1 MRRGTVVALAA
12 VLWFGAVGARLWWL
26 QVEKHEHFAKK
37 AAQQQQRVLDL
48 EPPRGTI
55 YDARGRVLAVSVD
68 VDSVAANA
76 QELADPR
83 DTARR
88 IAAALRFDAREAR
101 ELERRLR
108 SAKEGGRDFVFIARK
123 LDPPQA
129 DAVRALDLPGIHFVR
144 ESKRYYPMRE
154 LGAQVLGFVGTDHVG
169 LAGLEA
175 HYDRVIAGRAGR
187 RTVLKDAQRRTLLSP
202 RLATVEAL
210 PGADLH
216 LTLDATIQY
225 IVEKEL
231 KAVVERNH
239 AKGGTAV
246 VLDPQTGAIL
256 GMATLPSFDPNHF
269 AAASQ
274 QRWKVGAV
282 TDAFEPGSTFKM
294 VTAAAVLAHGLLTP
308 DDVLDCEQGG
318 ITLAGVRIRDHD
330 PYGHLTVRQVL
341 AKSSN
346 VGTIKL
352 ALLLGQQRL
361 YEQVRTLGF
370 GERTAIDLPGESPG
384 IVRPLRAWSFLSKAY
399 VSFGQEVSVTPLQ
412 LGRAMGAVA
421 NGGRLLRPHVV
432 ARVEGERGVERLDEP
447 FEQGQALTPPVA
459 AQLEELLAEVVRAG
473 TGRQAAIDGYPVAG
487 KTGTAQKV
495 VGGRYSHRYFVSSF
509 VGYAPIGNPRLVG
522 VVALDEPWPVYY
534 GGVVAAPAFAA
545 IARQVLLYWGV
556 PPQPGSVPVPAPE
569 QETAPLPAEPGL
581 RAPTVQLASAPPRAT
596 PVLPGLSLGE
606 VDAGEGDALDGP
618 VPPEWSEALAAA
630 AAPAAPIAGA
640 VAQELAAPG
649 VDDGTGP
656 VAPAGFPPSLAVQP
670 LAVPVAGSPASAI
683 ARDGSRTVT
692 SANGAAAATR
702 PAVPASRTATSAAT
716 DTHAEPALTGAGAS
730 GGAH

>member
-1 MRRGTVVALAA
+1 MRRGTLVVLAA

-26 QVEKHEHFAKK
+26 QVERHEHFAKK
-37 AAQQQQRVLDL
+37 AAQQHQRVLDL

-68 VDSVAANA
+68 VDSVAANPQA
-76 QELADPR
+76 VIDPQG
-83 DTARR
+83 TARKL
-88 IAAALRFDAREAR
+88 AAVLRLDARETR
-101 ELERRLR
+101 DIERRLR
-108 SAKEGGRDFVFIARK
+108 SARDFVFIARK

-175 HYDRVIAGRAGR
+175 HYDRVVAGRAGR
-187 RTVLKDAQRRTLLSP
+187 RTVLKDAHRRTLLSP

-216 LTLDATIQY
+216 LTLDATVQY

-231 KAVVERNH
+231 AAAVERNH

-256 GMATLPSFDPNHF
+256 GMATLPSFDPNRF

-330 PYGHLTVRQVL
+330 PYGHLTVREVL

-370 GERTAIDLPGESPG
+370 GERTAVDLPGESPG

-412 LGRAMGAVA
+412 LGRAMAAVA

-509 VGYAPIGNPRLVG
+509 VGYAPVGNPRLVG

-556 PPQPGSVPVPAPE
+556 PPQPGAVPAPP
-569 QETAPLPAEPGL
+569 ETSPLPTEPELG
-581 RAPTVQLASAPPRAT
+581 APTVQLASAPPRAT
-596 PVLPGLSLGE
+596 PALPGLSLGE

-618 VPPEWSEALAAA
+618 APADWSEAMDAA

-640 VAQELAAPG
+640 VAQELAEPG
-649 VDDGTGP
+649 IDDGAGS
-656 VAPAGFPPSLAVQP
+656 VAPAGFPPSLEVQP
-670 LAVPVAGSPASAI
+670 LAVPAAGSPAAAI
-683 ARDGSRTVT
+683 ARD
-692 SANGAAAATR
+692 
-702 PAVPASRTATSAAT
+702 ASRTATSASGAT
-716 DTHAEPALTGAGAS
+716 ATTRPAAPAAPATETEPALAGAGAG

>member
-1 MRRGTVVALAA
+1 MRRGTIAA
-12 VLWFGAVGARLWWL
+12 IFAGLWFAAVGAKLYWL
-26 QVEKHEHFAKK
+26 QVERHDHYEKR
-37 AAQQQQRVLDL
+37 AAQQHQRVLDL

-68 VDSVAANA
+68 VESVAASPQDVLDKKATA
-76 QELADPR
+76 QKLAKVLRLDAGEL
-83 DTARR
+83 
-88 IAAALRFDAREAR
+88 EAR
-101 ELERRLR
+101 LTTE
-108 SAKEGGRDFVFIARK
+108 RDFVFVARK
-123 LDPPQA
+123 LDPPIA
-129 DAVRALDLPGIHFVR
+129 DAVRALNLPGIHFLR

-187 RTVLKDAQRRTLLSP
+187 RTVLRDAHRRTLLSP
-202 RLATVEAL
+202 RLATVEAR

-231 KAVVERNH
+231 AAAVEKNH
-239 AKGGTAV
+239 ARGGTAL
-246 VLDPQTGAIL
+246 VLDPHTGAIL
-256 GMATLPSFDPNHF
+256 GIATLPSFDPNRF
-269 AAASQ
+269 AEAPQ
-274 QRWKVGAV
+274 GRWKVGAV
-282 TDAFEPGSTFKM
+282 TDSYEPGSTFKM

-318 ITLAGVRIRDHD
+318 ITLAGVLIRDHD
-330 PYGHLTVRQVL
+330 RYGRLTVRQVL

-346 VGTIKL
+346 VGVIKL
-352 ALLLGQQRL
+352 ALALGQQRL
-361 YEQVRTLGF
+361 YEEVRALGF
-370 GERTAIDLPGESPG
+370 GERTAVDLPGESPG
-384 IVRPLRAWSFLSKAY
+384 IVRPLRSWSALSKAY
-399 VSFGQEVSVTPLQ
+399 VSFGQEVSVTSLQ

-509 VGYAPIGNPRLVG
+509 VGYAPIGDPRLVG
-522 VVALDEPWPVYY
+522 VVALDEPWPAYY
-534 GGVVAAPAFAA
+534 GGLVAAPTFAA

-556 PPQPGSVPVPAPE
+556 PPRPGLPVVPESPAPE
-569 QETAPLPAEPGL
+569 LLPPAEPEPFG
-581 RAPTVQLASAPPRAT
+581 APTVLLANTPPRVVVPQQPPAT
-596 PVLPGLSLGE
+596 LPGLE
-606 VDAGEGDALDGP
+606 AGEGDAIDGP
-618 VPPEWSEALAAA
+618 AT
-630 AAPAAPIAGA
+630 A
-640 VAQELAAPG
+640 VLTE
-649 VDDGTGP
+649 
-656 VAPAGFPPSLAVQP
+656 
-670 LAVPVAGSPASAI
+670 
-683 ARDGSRTVT
+683 
-692 SANGAAAATR
+692 
-702 PAVPASRTATSAAT
+702 PAVVTAAS
-716 DTHAEPALTGAGAS
+716 TG

>member
-1 MRRGTVVALAA
+1 VRRGALVVLA
-12 VLWFGAVGARLWWL
+12 VILWFGAVGARLWWL
-26 QVEKHEHFAKK
+26 QVERHDHFAKK
-37 AAQQQQRVLDL
+37 AAQQHQRVLDL

-68 VDSVAANA
+68 VDTVAANP
-76 QELADPR
+76 QEIADPQ

-88 IAAALRFDAREAR
+88 IAAALHLHARDAR

-108 SAKEGGRDFVFIARK
+108 AARDGGRDFVFVARK
-123 LDPPQA
+123 LDQPQA
-129 DAVRALDLPGIHFVR
+129 DAVRALDLRGIHFVR

-175 HYDRVIAGRAGR
+175 HYDRVVAGRAGR
-187 RTVLKDAQRRTLLSP
+187 RTVLRDAHRRTLLSP
-202 RLATVEAL
+202 RLAAVEAR

-216 LTLDATIQY
+216 LTFDATVQY

-231 KAVVERNH
+231 AAAVARFH
-239 AKGGTAV
+239 AKGGTAL
-246 VLDPQTGAIL
+246 VLDPRNGAIL
-256 GMATLPSFDPNHF
+256 GMATLPSFDPNRF
-269 AAASQ
+269 AAAPP

-294 VTAAAVLAHGLLTP
+294 VTAGAVLAHGLLTA

-330 PYGHLTVRQVL
+330 PYGELTVRQVL

-361 YEQVRTLGF
+361 HEQVRTLGF
-370 GERTAIDLPGESPG
+370 GERTGVDLPGESPG
-384 IVRPLRAWSFLSKAY
+384 IVRPLRAWSLLSKAY
-399 VSFGQEVSVTPLQ
+399 VSFGQEVSVTALQ
-412 LGRAMGAVA
+412 LGRAMAAVA

-432 ARVEGERGVERLDEP
+432 ARVEGEHGVERLDEP
-447 FEQGQALTPPVA
+447 FEQGQALTPQVA

-509 VGYAPIGNPRLVG
+509 VGYAPVGNPRLVG

-534 GGVVAAPAFAA
+534 GGLVAAPVFSS

-556 PPQPGSVPVPAPE
+556 PPQPSLGPGPEQTPAP
-569 QETAPLPAEPGL
+569 AFDVPP
-581 RAPTVQLASAPPRAT
+581 VQLAGTPPRPT
-596 PVLPGLSLGE
+596 LPPPPISLGDA
-606 VDAGEGDALDGP
+606 DAGEGDALDGP
-618 VPPEWSEALAAA
+618 ASAAWGEGEVDVASALAAA
-630 AAPAAPIAGA
+630 PTAEAPHEQAPAAGIDGKVRPVPAALPPAAAPPVLAAPALVVPAAG
-640 VAQELAAPG
+640 L
-649 VDDGTGP
+649 
-656 VAPAGFPPSLAVQP
+656 APAL
-670 LAVPVAGSPASAI
+670 
-683 ARDGSRTVT
+683 ARDTAPAAV
-692 SANGAAAATR
+692 GAAAGENR
-702 PAVPASRTATSAAT
+702 RDRAS
-716 DTHAEPALTGAGAS
+716 TGAGSS
-730 GGAH
+730 GGMH